1 MSAAPGRSQASS
13 HRSAQHEGTPVSTT
27 SSLRGA
33 AAIVGAS
40 LGGVPMAPG
49 RSALEI
55 LGEAVHGALADAGL
69 KLSDVDGLFT
79 GSSYHFLAGLSV
91 AEYLGLKPKFCE
103 ATMVGG
109 SSYVGHLL
117 TAAMALHTGQC
128 EVALICYGS
137 NQGSGFG
144 KLKSMAETP
153 LYEAP
158 YEPRYPISSYALAA
172 ARHMHQYGSTREDL
186 AHIAVAARQWAQLNP
201 LAYAR
206 DPLSIEQ
213 VLASRLVSDPLSVLD
228 CCLVTDGGGAL
239 VLVRS
244 DRAKDFPKPP
254 VYVLGAAAA
263 TWHRQI
269 GSMPDLTVTAAAE
282 SGPRAFAMAGLTPK
296 DVDVVEL
303 YDAFTI
309 NTLLFLEDLGFCAKG
324 EGGAFVRNGRI
335 APGGVLPV
343 NTNGGGLSCCHP
355 GMYGMFLLIE
365 AVQQLRAEAGD
376 RQVPGAEIALCHGN
390 GGVLSSQV
398 TALLGTAATV

>member
-1 MSAAPGRSQASS
+1 M
-13 HRSAQHEGTPVSTT
+13 STT
-27 SSLRGA
+27 SPLRGA

-40 LGGVPMAPG
+40 LGGVPMTPG

-91 AEYLGLKPKFCE
+91 AEYLGIHPKFCE

-109 SSYVGHLL
+109 SSYVSHLL

-172 ARHMHQYGSTREDL
+172 ARHMHQYGTTREDL

-201 LAYAR
+201 LAHAR

-228 CCLVTDGGGAL
+228 CFLVTDGGGAL

-244 DRAKDFPKPP
+244 ERAKDFPKPP

-282 SGPRAFAMAGLTPK
+282 SGPRAFAMAGLALK
-296 DVDVVEL
+296 DVDVLEL

-335 APGGVLPV
+335 APGGALPV

-376 RQVPGAEIALCHGN
+376 RQVPNAEIALCHGN

>member
-1 MSAAPGRSQASS
+1 
-13 HRSAQHEGTPVSTT
+13 VSTT
-27 SSLRGA
+27 SALRGA

-91 AEYLGLKPKFCE
+91 AEYLGIHPKFCE
-103 ATMVGG
+103 STMVGG

-172 ARHMHQYGSTREDL
+172 ARHMHQYGTTREDL

-244 DRAKDFPKPP
+244 ERAKDFPKPP

-282 SGPRAFAMAGLTPK
+282 SGPRAFAMAGLAPK
-296 DVDVVEL
+296 DVDVLEL

-335 APGGVLPV
+335 APGGELPV

-376 RQVPGAEIALCHGN
+376 RQVPGAEGALCHGN

-398 TALLGTAATV
+398 TALLGTAVTL

>member
-1 MSAAPGRSQASS
+1 MSTISP
-13 HRSAQHEGTPVSTT
+13 
-27 SSLRGA
+27 LRGA

-91 AEYLGLKPKFCE
+91 AEYLGIHPKFCE

-109 SSYVGHLL
+109 SSYVSHLL

-172 ARHMHQYGSTREDL
+172 ARHMHQYGTTREDL

-201 LAYAR
+201 LAHAR

-244 DRAKDFPKPP
+244 ERARDFPKPP

-282 SGPRAFAMAGLTPK
+282 SGPRAFAMAGLAPK
-296 DVDVVEL
+296 DVDVLEL

-335 APGGVLPV
+335 APGGDLPV

-376 RQVPGAEIALCHGN
+376 RQVPNAEIALCHGN

>member
-1 MSAAPGRSQASS
+1 MSAISP
-13 HRSAQHEGTPVSTT
+13 
-27 SSLRGA
+27 LRGA

-91 AEYLGLKPKFCE
+91 AEYLGIHPKFCE
-103 ATMVGG
+103 STMVGG

-144 KLKSMAETP
+144 KLKLMAETP

-172 ARHMHQYGSTREDL
+172 ARHMHQYGTTREDL

-201 LAYAR
+201 LAHAR

-244 DRAKDFPKPP
+244 ERAKDFPKPP

-282 SGPRAFAMAGLTPK
+282 SGPRAFAMAGLAPK
-296 DVDVVEL
+296 DVDVLEL

-335 APGGVLPV
+335 APGGALPV

-365 AVQQLRAEAGD
+365 AMQQLRAEAGD
-376 RQVPGAEIALCHGN
+376 RQVPNAEIALCHGN

>member
-1 MSAAPGRSQASS
+1 M
-13 HRSAQHEGTPVSTT
+13 STT
-27 SSLRGA
+27 SALRGA

-91 AEYLGLKPKFCE
+91 AEYLGIHPKFCE

-172 ARHMHQYGSTREDL
+172 ARHMHQYGTTREDL

-201 LAYAR
+201 LAHAR

-244 DRAKDFPKPP
+244 ERARDFPKPP

-282 SGPRAFAMAGLTPK
+282 SGPRAFAMAGLAPK
-296 DVDVVEL
+296 DVDVLEL

-335 APGGVLPV
+335 APGGALPV

-365 AVQQLRAEAGD
+365 AVQQLRGAAGA
-376 RQVPGAEIALCHGN
+376 RQVAGAEVALCHGN

>member
-1 MSAAPGRSQASS
+1 M
-13 HRSAQHEGTPVSTT
+13 STT

-109 SSYVGHLL
+109 SSYVSHLL

-206 DPLSIEQ
+206 DPLSVEQ

-244 DRAKDFPKPP
+244 ERAKDFPKPP

-282 SGPRAFAMAGLTPK
+282 SGPRAFAMAGLAPK
-296 DVDVVEL
+296 DVDVLEL

-365 AVQQLRAEAGD
+365 AVQQLRAEAGE

>member
-1 MSAAPGRSQASS
+1 M
-13 HRSAQHEGTPVSTT
+13 STT
-27 SSLRGA
+27 SPLRGA

-91 AEYLGLKPKFCE
+91 AEYLGIHPKFCE

-186 AHIAVAARQWAQLNP
+186 AHIAVAARQWAQLNA

-206 DPLSIEQ
+206 EPLSIEQ

-244 DRAKDFPKPP
+244 ERAKDFPKPP

-282 SGPRAFAMAGLTPK
+282 SGPRAFAMAGLAPK
-296 DVDVVEL
+296 DVDVLEL

>member
-1 MSAAPGRSQASS
+1 MSTISP
-13 HRSAQHEGTPVSTT
+13 
-27 SSLRGA
+27 LRGA

-40 LGGVPMAPG
+40 LGGVPLAPG

-91 AEYLGLKPKFCE
+91 AEYLGIHPKFCE

-172 ARHMHQYGSTREDL
+172 ARHMHQYGTTREDL

-201 LAYAR
+201 LAHAR

-244 DRAKDFPKPP
+244 ERAKDFPKPP

-282 SGPRAFAMAGLTPK
+282 SGPRAFAMAGLAPK
-296 DVDVVEL
+296 DVDVLEL

-335 APGGVLPV
+335 APGGALPV

-365 AVQQLRAEAGD
+365 AMQQLRAEAGD
-376 RQVPGAEIALCHGN
+376 RQVPNAEIALCHGN

>member
-1 MSAAPGRSQASS
+1 MSTISP
-13 HRSAQHEGTPVSTT
+13 
-27 SSLRGA
+27 LRGA

-91 AEYLGLKPKFCE
+91 AEYLGIHPKFCE

-117 TAAMALHTGQC
+117 TAAMALHTDQC

-172 ARHMHQYGSTREDL
+172 ARHMHQYGTTREDL

-201 LAYAR
+201 LAHAR

-244 DRAKDFPKPP
+244 ERAKDFPKPP

-282 SGPRAFAMAGLTPK
+282 SGPRAFAMAGLAPK
-296 DVDVVEL
+296 DVDVLEL

-335 APGGVLPV
+335 APGGALPV

-376 RQVPGAEIALCHGN
+376 RQVPNAEIALCHGN

>member
-1 MSAAPGRSQASS
+1 MSTISP
-13 HRSAQHEGTPVSTT
+13 
-27 SSLRGA
+27 LRGA

-91 AEYLGLKPKFCE
+91 AEYLGIHPKFCE

-109 SSYVGHLL
+109 SSYVSHLL

-172 ARHMHQYGSTREDL
+172 ARHMHQYGTTREDL

-201 LAYAR
+201 LAHAR

-244 DRAKDFPKPP
+244 ERAKDFPKPP

-282 SGPRAFAMAGLTPK
+282 SGPRAFAMAGLAPK
-296 DVDVVEL
+296 DVDVLEL

-335 APGGVLPV
+335 APGGALPV

-376 RQVPGAEIALCHGN
+376 RQVPNAEIALCHGN

>member
-1 MSAAPGRSQASS
+1 M
-13 HRSAQHEGTPVSTT
+13 STT
-27 SSLRGA
+27 SPLRGA

-91 AEYLGLKPKFCE
+91 AEYLGIHPKFCE

-109 SSYVGHLL
+109 SSYVSHLL

-172 ARHMHQYGSTREDL
+172 ARHMHQYGTTREDL

-201 LAYAR
+201 LADAR

-244 DRAKDFPKPP
+244 ERARDFPKPP

-282 SGPRAFAMAGLTPK
+282 SGPRAFAMAGLAPK
-296 DVDVVEL
+296 DVDVLEL

-335 APGGVLPV
+335 APGGALPV

-376 RQVPGAEIALCHGN
+376 RQVPNAEIALCHGN

>member
-1 MSAAPGRSQASS
+1 MSTISP
-13 HRSAQHEGTPVSTT
+13 
-27 SSLRGA
+27 LRGA

-91 AEYLGLKPKFCE
+91 AEYLGIHPKFCE

-172 ARHMHQYGSTREDL
+172 ARHMHQYGTTREDL

-201 LAYAR
+201 LAHAR

-244 DRAKDFPKPP
+244 ERAKDFPKPP

-269 GSMPDLTVTAAAE
+269 GCMPDLTVTAAAE
-282 SGPRAFAMAGLTPK
+282 SGPRAFAMAGLAPK
-296 DVDVVEL
+296 DVDVLEL

-335 APGGVLPV
+335 APGGALPV

-365 AVQQLRAEAGD
+365 AMQQLRAEAGD
-376 RQVPGAEIALCHGN
+376 RQVPNAEIALCHGN

>member
-1 MSAAPGRSQASS
+1 MSA
-13 HRSAQHEGTPVSTT
+13 VSP
-27 SSLRGA
+27 LRGA

-109 SSYVGHLL
+109 SSYVSHLL
-117 TAAMALHTGQC
+117 TAAMALHTDQC

-296 DVDVVEL
+296 DVDVLEL

-365 AVQQLRAEAGD
+365 AVQQLRAEAGE

>member
-1 MSAAPGRSQASS
+1 MSAASL
-13 HRSAQHEGTPVSTT
+13 
-27 SSLRGA
+27 LRGA
-33 AAIVGAS
+33 AVIVGAS

-49 RSALEI
+49 RSPLEI
-55 LGEAVHGALADAGL
+55 LGEAVHGALTDAGL

-91 AEYLGLKPKFCE
+91 AEYLGIKPKFCE

-109 SSYVGHLL
+109 SSYISHLL

-137 NQGSGFG
+137 NQGTGFG

-206 DPLSIEQ
+206 DPLSVEQ
-213 VLASRLVSDPLSVLD
+213 VLASRPVSDPLSVLD

-244 DRAKDFPKPP
+244 ERAKDFPKPP

-282 SGPRAFAMAGLTPK
+282 SGPRAFAMAGLSPK

-365 AVQQLRAEAGD
+365 AVQQLRAEAGA
-376 RQVPGAEIALCHGN
+376 RQVRGAEVALCHGN

>member
-1 MSAAPGRSQASS
+1 M
-13 HRSAQHEGTPVSTT
+13 STT
-27 SSLRGA
+27 SPLRGA

-40 LGGVPMAPG
+40 LGGVPMTPG

-91 AEYLGLKPKFCE
+91 AEYLGIHPKFCE

-109 SSYVGHLL
+109 SSYVSHLL

-172 ARHMHQYGSTREDL
+172 ARHMHQYGTTREDL

-201 LAYAR
+201 LAHAR

-213 VLASRLVSDPLSVLD
+213 VLDSRLVSDPLSVLD

-244 DRAKDFPKPP
+244 ERARDFPKPP

-282 SGPRAFAMAGLTPK
+282 SGPRAFAMAGLALK
-296 DVDVVEL
+296 DVDVLEL

-335 APGGVLPV
+335 APGGALPV

-376 RQVPGAEIALCHGN
+376 RQVPNAEIALCHGN

>member
-1 MSAAPGRSQASS
+1 MSTISP
-13 HRSAQHEGTPVSTT
+13 
-27 SSLRGA
+27 LRGA

-91 AEYLGLKPKFCE
+91 AEYLGIHPKFCE

-172 ARHMHQYGSTREDL
+172 ARHMHQYGTTREDL

-201 LAYAR
+201 LAHAR

-244 DRAKDFPKPP
+244 ERAKDFPKPP

-282 SGPRAFAMAGLTPK
+282 SGPRAFAMAGLAPK
-296 DVDVVEL
+296 DVDVLEL

-335 APGGVLPV
+335 APGGALPV

-365 AVQQLRAEAGD
+365 AMQQLRAEAGD
-376 RQVPGAEIALCHGN
+376 RQVPNAEIALCHGN

>member
-1 MSAAPGRSQASS
+1 MSTISP
-13 HRSAQHEGTPVSTT
+13 
-27 SSLRGA
+27 LRGA

-91 AEYLGLKPKFCE
+91 AEYLGIHPKFCE

-117 TAAMALHTGQC
+117 TAAMALHTDQC

-172 ARHMHQYGSTREDL
+172 ARHMHQYGTTREDL

-201 LAYAR
+201 LAHAR

-244 DRAKDFPKPP
+244 ERARDFPKPP

-282 SGPRAFAMAGLTPK
+282 SGPRAFAMAGLALK
-296 DVDVVEL
+296 DVDVLEL

-335 APGGVLPV
+335 APGGALPV

-365 AVQQLRAEAGD
+365 AMQQLRAEAGD
-376 RQVPGAEIALCHGN
+376 RQVPNAEIALCHGN

>member
-1 MSAAPGRSQASS
+1 M
-13 HRSAQHEGTPVSTT
+13 STT
-27 SSLRGA
+27 SPLRGA

-40 LGGVPMAPG
+40 LGGVPMTPG

-91 AEYLGLKPKFCE
+91 AEYLGIHPKFCE

-109 SSYVGHLL
+109 SSYVSHLL

-172 ARHMHQYGSTREDL
+172 ARHMHQYGTTREDL

-201 LAYAR
+201 LAHAR

-213 VLASRLVSDPLSVLD
+213 VLDSRLVSDPLSVLD

-244 DRAKDFPKPP
+244 DRAKDFSKPP

-282 SGPRAFAMAGLTPK
+282 SGPRAFAMAGLALK
-296 DVDVVEL
+296 DVDVLEL

-376 RQVPGAEIALCHGN
+376 RQVPGAEVALCHGN

>member
-1 MSAAPGRSQASS
+1 MSTISP
-13 HRSAQHEGTPVSTT
+13 
-27 SSLRGA
+27 LRGA
-33 AAIVGAS
+33 AAIVGDS

-91 AEYLGLKPKFCE
+91 AEYLGIHPKFCE

-117 TAAMALHTGQC
+117 TAAMALHTDQC

-172 ARHMHQYGSTREDL
+172 ARHMHQYGTTREDL

-201 LAYAR
+201 LAHAR

-244 DRAKDFPKPP
+244 ERAKDFPKPP

-282 SGPRAFAMAGLTPK
+282 SGPRAFAMAGLAPK
-296 DVDVVEL
+296 DVDVLEL

-335 APGGVLPV
+335 APGGALPV

-365 AVQQLRAEAGD
+365 AMQQLRAEAGD
-376 RQVPGAEIALCHGN
+376 RQVPNAEIALCHGN

>member
-1 MSAAPGRSQASS
+1 MSTISP
-13 HRSAQHEGTPVSTT
+13 
-27 SSLRGA
+27 LRGA

-91 AEYLGLKPKFCE
+91 AEYLGIHPKFCE

-172 ARHMHQYGSTREDL
+172 ARHMHQYGTTREDL

-201 LAYAR
+201 LAHTR

-244 DRAKDFPKPP
+244 ERAKDFPKPP

-282 SGPRAFAMAGLTPK
+282 SGPRAFAMAGLAPR
-296 DVDVVEL
+296 DVDVLEL

-324 EGGAFVRNGRI
+324 EGGAFARNGRI
-335 APGGVLPV
+335 APGGALPV

-365 AVQQLRAEAGD
+365 AMQQLRAEAGD
-376 RQVPGAEIALCHGN
+376 RQVPDAEIALCHGN